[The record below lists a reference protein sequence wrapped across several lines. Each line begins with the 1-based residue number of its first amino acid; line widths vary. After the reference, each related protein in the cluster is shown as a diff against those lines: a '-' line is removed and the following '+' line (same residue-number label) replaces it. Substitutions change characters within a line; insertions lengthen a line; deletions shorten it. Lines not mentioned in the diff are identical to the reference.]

1 MRFKFFKI
9 GIKTIIEVSFLVAKL
24 NPKLNSWVP
33 FMCGKLVGCNF

>member
-1 MRFKFFKI
+1 
-9 GIKTIIEVSFLVAKL
+9 LVAKL